1 MAYLFPRCDQ
11 FDYQSE
17 CHCSKTT
24 SRDLLRVE
32 AFDYQSECH
41 CSKTFLA
48 FMPILSTFD
57 YQSECHCSKTQGN
70 VYELKCPTGNNP
82 KKTISRNINK
92 GIRQIKNMPNPPDEI
107 RLIIS
112 GLGTPL
118 TDDQVVYQAK
128 RTMDNTK
135 ENLVELI
142 IILKSGDIM
151 HLEK

>member
-1 MAYLFPRCDQ
+1 MRPSTAIGRLI
-11 FDYQSE
+11 
-17 CHCSKTT
+17 T
-24 SRDLLRVE
+24 SQN
-32 AFDYQSECH
+32 ATAPKH
-41 CSKTFLA
+41 
-48 FMPILSTFD
+48 
-57 YQSECHCSKTQGN
+57 
-70 VYELKCPTGNNP
+70 ELKCPTGNNP

>member
-1 MAYLFPRCDQ
+1 MPLFW
-11 FDYQSE
+11 S
-17 CHCSKTT
+17 SG
-24 SRDLLRVE
+24 
-32 AFDYQSECH
+32 
-41 CSKTFLA
+41 
-48 FMPILSTFD
+48 IL
-57 YQSECHCSKTQGN
+57 
-70 VYELKCPTGNNP
+70 TGNQTNVQML
-82 KKTISRNINK
+82 TSSMRFWSS
-92 GIRQIKNMPNPPDEI
+92 GILTGNQT
-107 RLIIS
+107 

>member
-1 MAYLFPRCDQ
+1 MITSQNATAPKHAYYALMAKKYDFTVKAV
-11 FDYQSE
+11 SA
-17 CHCSKTT
+17 
-24 SRDLLRVE
+24 E
-32 AFDYQSECH
+32 ARKAH
-41 CSKTFLA
+41 
-48 FMPILSTFD
+48 LSSPD
-57 YQSECHCSKTQGN
+57 VLYQGN

-118 TDDQVVYQAK
+118 TDDQVVYQVK